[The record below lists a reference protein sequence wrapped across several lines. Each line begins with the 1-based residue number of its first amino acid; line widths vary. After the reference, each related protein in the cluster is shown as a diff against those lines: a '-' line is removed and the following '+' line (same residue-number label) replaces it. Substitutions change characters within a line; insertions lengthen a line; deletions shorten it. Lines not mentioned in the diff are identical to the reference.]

1 MRMKTSLNLN
11 RNLLQFGTRWLS
23 SGTESGKR
31 VAAVWGNG
39 DYGRLGLGSLDSQWK
54 PTLLL
59 CSAFQGQCLEAIA
72 CGGAHTL
79 FLTESGRVFAT
90 GLNDFGQ
97 LGTSGDLPYA
107 TVCITKSSSFPYLS
121 ALYAFCHSGVEFC
134 LLHIVEASGGIWN
147 QQAGCPDFSWLLSL
161 LCCYRY

>member
-1 MRMKTSLNLN
+1 MWTIMRMKTRLNLN

-23 SGTESGKR
+23 SATESGKR

-54 PTLLL
+54 PTPLL
-59 CSAFQGQCLEAIA
+59 CSAFQGQCLESIA

-79 FLTESGRVFAT
+79 FLTDSGRVFAT

-97 LGTSGDLPYA
+97 LGTSSDLPYA

-121 ALYAFCHSGVEFC
+121 AL
-134 LLHIVEASGGIWN
+134 LHIWSFW
-147 QQAGCPDFSWLLSL
+147 C
-161 LCCYRY
+161 